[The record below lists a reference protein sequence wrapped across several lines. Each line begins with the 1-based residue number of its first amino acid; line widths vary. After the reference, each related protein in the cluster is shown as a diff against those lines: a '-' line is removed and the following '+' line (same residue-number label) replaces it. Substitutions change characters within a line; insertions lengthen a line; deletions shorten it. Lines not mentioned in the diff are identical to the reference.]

1 MARDSI
7 KISPNHGLNPTIPI
21 CFWCGEEKN
30 EIAIMGKINEH
41 DDEMPMHACLDYEP
55 CESCQNKMKLGVTV
69 IEATTTSN
77 AATNVPM
84 QSNAYPTGRWSVV
97 TRDFINRITG
107 NNPKFANTNILLMD
121 KESYDTIFANAHEK
135 DVTEDENNEG

>member
-1 MARDSI
+1 
-7 KISPNHGLNPTIPI
+7 
-21 CFWCGEEKN
+21 
-30 EIAIMGKINEH
+30 
-41 DDEMPMHACLDYEP
+41 
-55 CESCQNKMKLGVTV
+55 
-69 IEATTTSN
+69 
-77 AATNVPM
+77 M

-107 NNPKFANTNILLMD
+107 SNPKFANTNILLMD